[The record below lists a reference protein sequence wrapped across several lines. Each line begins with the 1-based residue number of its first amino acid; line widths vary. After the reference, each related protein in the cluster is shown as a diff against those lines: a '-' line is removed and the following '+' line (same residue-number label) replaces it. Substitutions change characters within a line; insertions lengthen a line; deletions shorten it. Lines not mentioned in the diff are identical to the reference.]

1 MRSATLVCGV
11 VAAFT
16 GCGGGE
22 RTGPPPPPPPPPPDG
37 IAQAR
42 LAPDG
47 ASSLAISG
55 VTVTYLKPALG
66 SDPAGFTIQH
76 AQTGPALFVTV
87 DPATLSPAAA
97 VGDVVNFTITQMGTV
112 ATERR
117 AQSIASYTRQS
128 TGANIPALT
137 QNVSSDQLLVTSVD
151 NYDAEIVTVT
161 GTIGTAFSA
170 SGVGFQS
177 AMLSTAGSVGNAL
190 LQLRAPTSLIDSADL
205 VNTCGITAT
214 QVPFARFN
222 SSAQIGVFRGTEV
235 ALSSCPAPTVV
246 SATALSATSVQ
257 VAFSR
262 HVIPASVNAN
272 GSQFAFDNGL
282 VASAAAV
289 AGRTITVTTSAQT
302 TSTNYTVTVAHS
314 LTDLQGTTLT
324 TPDAAS
330 FTGFVTPAV
339 VRINEFN
346 ANIASGCDLIELR
359 VISGGSLGGFRIQ
372 ERTGVVANGELN
384 LTFPTMNV
392 AKNDMIV
399 VHMNAGSATCNPNG
413 ATQETATT
421 TDQPAASYPG
431 NYDTAFDIWAAD
443 AGLSATDN
451 VLSVWDGTGA
461 IVDAVFVS
469 DDPAGLLTAAA
480 TKQAAGVVGTAN
492 QWSPALATYD
502 DTTFRKNAVDDLN
515 ATGTTAPGNSIQRI
529 DDTDDNNKGDW
540 TTGSGAASTFGS
552 LNAGQSPLAS
562 RRRRP

>member
-1 MRSATLVCGV
+1 
-11 VAAFT
+11 
-16 GCGGGE
+16 
-22 RTGPPPPPPPPPPDG
+22 
-37 IAQAR
+37 
-42 LAPDG
+42 
-47 ASSLAISG
+47 
-55 VTVTYLKPALG
+55 
-66 SDPAGFTIQH
+66 
-76 AQTGPALFVTV
+76 
-87 DPATLSPAAA
+87 
-97 VGDVVNFTITQMGTV
+97 
-112 ATERR
+112 
-117 AQSIASYTRQS
+117 
-128 TGANIPALT
+128 
-137 QNVSSDQLLVTSVD
+137 
-151 NYDAEIVTVT
+151 
-161 GTIGTAFSA
+161 
-170 SGVGFQS
+170 
-177 AMLSTAGSVGNAL
+177 
-190 LQLRAPTSLIDSADL
+190 
-205 VNTCGITAT
+205 
-214 QVPFARFN
+214 
-222 SSAQIGVFRGTEV
+222 
-235 ALSSCPAPTVV
+235 VV
-246 SATALSATSVQ
+246 SATALSATSALVT
-257 VAFSR
+257 FTR
-262 HVIPASVNAN
+262 HIKPSSLQTN

-302 TSTNYTVTVAHS
+302 PSTNYTVTLAHS
-314 LTDLQGTTLT
+314 MTDLQGTALT

-346 ANIASGCDLIELR
+346 ANITNGCDLIELR

-421 TDQPAASYPG
+421 TDQPAASFPG

-451 VLSVWDGTGA
+451 VFSIWDGTGA

-492 QWSPALATYD
+492 QWSPAFATYD

-529 DDTDDNNKGDW
+529 DNTDDNNKADW
-540 TTGSGAASTFGS
+540 TTGGGAASTFGL